1 MNELNLFED
10 IHNTL
15 EIYIWLSYKY
25 EKEFVEREL
34 AKVLKDRTCKII
46 ESIVQYK
53 SFNIFSDIRN
63 DNSEEFEEENEE
75 EYIKFLKNGEE
86 NLDFFDVNGKDL
98 SEKINGFTDI
108 SDDFVY
114 H

>member
-1 MNELNLFED
+1 MNDLNLFED

-46 ESIVQYK
+46 ESIVQHK
-53 SFNIFSDIRN
+53 SFNIFSDIRSE
-63 DNSEEFEEENEE
+63 NSEEYEDENEE
-75 EYIKFLKNGEE
+75 DDIKFLKNGDE
-86 NLDFFDVNGKDL
+86 NLDFADISGKDL
-98 SEKINGFTDI
+98 NEKINSFTDI